1 MGDLRRLRGT
11 ITYKIKF
18 DDDVSQTCIPLEWIV
33 GPKSGAA
40 SQQTKTVSTKT
51 ENLNPESPTQT
62 VGEMASAVF
71 TGADKKLTKKTVNL
85 ERESTPR
92 SHHRWVLDSQRSSCA
107 KCKEN
112 FTFTKRKHHCREC
125 GDIFCSTC

>member
-51 ENLNPESPTQT
+51 ENLNPESPQT
-62 VGEMASAVF
+62 VGEMASVVF
-71 TGADKKLTKKTVNL
+71 TGADKKLTKKSDNL
-85 ERESTPR
+85 ERESTR
-92 SHHRWVLDSQRSSCA
+92 SNTTWVLDSQRSS
-107 KCKEN
+107 
-112 FTFTKRKHHCREC
+112 
-125 GDIFCSTC
+125 